1 MNQKRLYAADF
12 SANYLKLKEICP
24 TQHACRPSCVEKL
37 FKLTPLALAC
47 ALAFSSA
54 SFADE
59 MPINATQVT
68 TSADYSKYDYITD
81 EMMTAMGLAQTMQ
94 EKGSG
99 QVPLDIYT
107 GTISLDE
114 ISDDDGDFKLTEVSA
129 PNDLISFMRT
139 EKPNLTGKV
148 NPGRVQLEA
157 SADNSD
163 VSYDNGIYL
172 LKTKS
177 GDPWTLKY
185 DFSKDGTGA
194 GGQPH
199 TDNTTALS
207 FFDYA
212 DFNYNGD
219 GPHLNDLKYYI
230 FASKV
235 NVITQNHLV
244 KINNGGQ
251 GTSDFGLSLSN
262 KRKNITFTQEAF
274 LASDFSFYEGSNSNS
289 DGTQHL
295 SVAAGVYNAFGTN
308 VITNEAYGETLFD
321 NREKTDLAQALG
333 KITFKDF
340 ATISVT
346 QKGRQDLNLT
356 NLNAGDGAVFG
367 LYHNEGGTT
376 EFENGADIVV
386 KAFDNNKTISA
397 VSSSASL
404 GIFDFLKQ
412 GTITINA
419 SQDDR
424 VSRIWG
430 LSVDNDKDDENILFV
445 KEDET
450 VTKNSE
456 EASTPNYVGD
466 DDWQARWDTYIDQL
480 NNSNNI
486 NLENAILS
494 LHGSAI
500 SVTDEGKSGYFDI
513 RGDIVASSLN
523 SSDAGSNTVK
533 KFDIDENNTWLKIGG
548 TVNQSTVEI
557 TLTNEKSVLYGNI
570 YERHRIG
577 KEETIEFQSP
587 VNGNYNKFTD
597 WNNYQKELEQN
608 SLGGNVQLSL
618 SNGATWYMQ
627 KNWKG
632 WNNDLIYDKFNNTV
646 EALLKEGI
654 PDTIT
659 YNKDNV
665 VIEYDATK
673 TDNIYEKIDFSDQ
686 YNLNVFD
693 KEKNVYVTVN
703 NGYYDDSGH
712 ERKYNEDK
720 VNDLDLASLAT
731 NSEDEGIHYAYQK
744 AGEYTTVDNG
754 IYHLTLKQGGVVD
767 TRYMRMD
774 FAFDSVDAINSG
786 IGEFDDGIKKLR
798 VQELDGT
805 GGTFSIYAKDYNNHD
820 LIIIDGIKEGATKAE
835 NSVSVSINF
844 DIWNQDAGDL
854 GIVANNALTFVQIGR
869 IAQDISFNEQIV
881 VGPAIGNILQY
892 TYDVKADADTDTD
905 KDEYL
910 DWTYAQELEYH
921 DQMHNV
927 FIVNSR
933 SEVDPGIVEGV
944 RLSSSM
950 AYNYAVMDI
959 DRLQKRRGE
968 ARYIDQ
974 QKDGLWARYRHLNSG
989 LSGYDNQADVVQIGY
1004 DHKVRND
1011 ESYNVYSIAFDYLH
1025 GESDFSNGDG
1035 ELDRY
1040 SLGLYDTWLLDNGSY
1055 LDLSAKVGWFDA
1067 DTDLGFNTAKG
1078 QYYDLS
1084 GDYDFWGASIGAEI
1098 GRKFANEDQWFFEP
1112 QSQLTYT
1119 YIGDFDYDT
1128 PNQVKVE
1135 SDNVDSL
1142 IMRLGFRVGKDF
1154 GKSVEDGLYSI
1165 YLMGDALHEFLGDQE
1180 LTVTGGDASEKLK
1193 FDGDRTWYDV
1203 GVGVSCTLGE
1213 SSYMFINYERAL
1225 GSDMDNT
1232 WEVSAGLSYVF

>member
-12 SANYLKLKEICP
+12 SANYLKLKEIYP
-24 TQHACRPSCVEKL
+24 TQHACRPSRVEKL

-54 SFADE
+54 SFAAK
-59 MPINATQVT
+59 MTINATQVT
-68 TSADYSKYDYITD
+68 EDYSKYDYITD
-81 EMMTAMGLAQTMQ
+81 EMMTAMDLAQTMQ
-94 EKGSG
+94 ENGSG
-99 QVPLDIYT
+99 QAPLYIYT

-114 ISDDDGDFKLTEVSA
+114 ISDEISDDAFKLTEDSA

-139 EKPNLTGKV
+139 EKSNPSGKV

-157 SADNSD
+157 SADTRD

-172 LKTKS
+172 LKTES

-185 DFSKDGTGA
+185 DFSKDGTDA
-194 GGQPH
+194 DGQPH

-212 DFNYNGD
+212 DFNYGD
-219 GPHLNDLKYYI
+219 KPHLNDLKYYI

-244 KINNGGQ
+244 KIHNGGQ

-274 LASDFSFYEGSNSNS
+274 LASDFSFYGGSSS
-289 DGTQHL
+289 SYDDGTQHL

-308 VITNEAYGETLFD
+308 VITSDKYGETLFY
-321 NREKTDLAQALG
+321 EEKKTDLAQALG

-346 QKGRQDLNLT
+346 QKGRQDLTNT

-430 LSVDNDKDDENILFV
+430 LSVKQKNGENILFV

-523 SSDAGSNTVK
+523 GSDAGSNTVK
-533 KFDIDENNTWLKIGG
+533 KFDGDENDKWQDIGG

-587 VNGNYNKFTD
+587 VTGNYNKFTA
-597 WNNYQKELEQN
+597 WNDYQKKLEQN

-632 WNNDLIYDKFNNTV
+632 WNNDLIYEKFNTTV
-646 EALLKEGI
+646 AGLEEIPTTIIYGDGGQVTIEG
-654 PDTIT
+654 
-659 YNKDNV
+659 
-665 VIEYDATK
+665 DATN
-673 TDNIYEKIDFSDQ
+673 TDNYAKIDFSDQ
-686 YNLNVFD
+686 YNLKVFD
-693 KEKNVYVTVN
+693 KDEEKYVTVN
-703 NGYYDDSGH
+703 YGYYDGNDTK
-712 ERKYNEDK
+712 KYEPDK

-731 NSEDEGIHYAYQK
+731 NSKYEGIRYAYQK
-744 AGEYTTVDNG
+744 AGKYTTVDNG
-754 IYHLTLKQGGVVD
+754 IYHLTLNQGGVVD

-786 IGEFDDGIKKLR
+786 IGEFEGDIKKLR

-805 GGTFSIYAKDYNNHD
+805 GGTFSIYAKDDDNHD
-820 LIIIDGIKEGATKAE
+820 
-835 NSVSVSINF
+835 
-844 DIWNQDAGDL
+844 
-854 GIVANNALTFVQIGR
+854 
-869 IAQDISFNEQIV
+869 
-881 VGPAIGNILQY
+881 
-892 TYDVKADADTDTD
+892 
-905 KDEYL
+905 
-910 DWTYAQELEYH
+910 
-921 DQMHNV
+921 
-927 FIVNSR
+927 
-933 SEVDPGIVEGV
+933 
-944 RLSSSM
+944 
-950 AYNYAVMDI
+950 
-959 DRLQKRRGE
+959 
-968 ARYIDQ
+968 
-974 QKDGLWARYRHLNSG
+974 
-989 LSGYDNQADVVQIGY
+989 
-1004 DHKVRND
+1004 
-1011 ESYNVYSIAFDYLH
+1011 
-1025 GESDFSNGDG
+1025 
-1035 ELDRY
+1035 
-1040 SLGLYDTWLLDNGSY
+1040 
-1055 LDLSAKVGWFDA
+1055 
-1067 DTDLGFNTAKG
+1067 
-1078 QYYDLS
+1078 
-1084 GDYDFWGASIGAEI
+1084 
-1098 GRKFANEDQWFFEP
+1098 
-1112 QSQLTYT
+1112 
-1119 YIGDFDYDT
+1119 
-1128 PNQVKVE
+1128 
-1135 SDNVDSL
+1135 
-1142 IMRLGFRVGKDF
+1142 
-1154 GKSVEDGLYSI
+1154 
-1165 YLMGDALHEFLGDQE
+1165 
-1180 LTVTGGDASEKLK
+1180 
-1193 FDGDRTWYDV
+1193 
-1203 GVGVSCTLGE
+1203 
-1213 SSYMFINYERAL
+1213 
-1225 GSDMDNT
+1225 
-1232 WEVSAGLSYVF
+1232 

>member
-24 TQHACRPSCVEKL
+24 TQHACRPSRVEKL

-54 SFADE
+54 SFAAE
-59 MPINATQVT
+59 MTINATQVT
-68 TSADYSKYDYITD
+68 TSADDYSKYDYITD

-94 EKGSG
+94 KNGNGHES
-99 QVPLDIYT
+99 LNIYT
-107 GTISLDE
+107 GTFSLDK
-114 ISDDDGDFKLTEVSA
+114 ISDDAFKLTEDPA
-129 PNDLISFMRT
+129 PNVLISFMRT
-139 EKPNLTGKV
+139 ENTTSQV

-157 SADNSD
+157 SDDKSD

-194 GGQPH
+194 DDQPH

-212 DFNYNGD
+212 DFNDDGD
-219 GPHLNDLKYYI
+219 GPYLNDLKYYI

-274 LASDFSFYEGSNSNS
+274 LASDFSFYGGSSSSS

-308 VITNEAYGETLFD
+308 RVTSDDYGKTLFD
-321 NREKTDLAQALG
+321 FDKEEKTDLAQALG

-346 QKGRQDLNLT
+346 QKGRQDLTIT

-430 LSVDNDKDDENILFV
+430 LSVDQNENILFV

-450 VTKNSE
+450 VTKNSK

-533 KFDIDENNTWLKIGG
+533 KFNSYENGKWINIGG

-577 KEETIEFQSP
+577 KEETIEFKSQVDSDY
-587 VNGNYNKFTD
+587 NNFIEWNY
-597 WNNYQKELEQN
+597 YQKELEQK

-632 WNNDLIYDKFNNTV
+632 WNNDLIYDKFNKTV
-646 EALLKEGI
+646 EALLKAGI

-659 YNKDNV
+659 YNKDKDNV
-665 VIEYDATK
+665 VIEGDATK
-673 TDNIYEKIDFSDQ
+673 TNNTNNIYEKIDFSDQ
-686 YNLNVFD
+686 YNLKVCD
-693 KEKNVYVTVN
+693 KEKNVYFTVN
-703 NGYYDDSGH
+703 NGYYDDSGK
-712 ERKYNEDK
+712 EQQYKNEDK

-731 NSEDEGIHYAYQK
+731 NSKDEGIHYAYQK
-744 AGEYTTVDNG
+744 AGKYTTVDNG
-754 IYHLTLKQGGVVD
+754 IYHLTLNQGGVVD

-786 IGEFDDGIKKLR
+786 IGEFDNDIKKLR

-805 GGTFSIYAKDYNNHD
+805 GGTFSIYAKDKVNHD
-820 LIIIDGIKEGATKAE
+820 LIIIDGIKEGASEAE
-835 NSVSVSINF
+835 NSVSINF

-854 GIVANNALTFVQIGR
+854 GIVANDASKFVQIGR
-869 IAQDISFNEQIV
+869 IAKGIFFNEQIV

-892 TYDVKADADTDTD
+892 TYDVKAD
-905 KDEYL
+905 DEKWTWTKEQQL
-910 DWTYAQELEYH
+910 DYH
-921 DQMHNV
+921 EKMQNV

-1011 ESYNVYSIAFDYLH
+1011 ESYNVYSIAFDYPH

-1098 GRKFANEDQWFFEP
+1098 GRKYANEDQWFFEP
-1112 QSQLTYT
+1112 QTQLTYT

-1225 GSDMDNT
+1225 GSDMVNT

>member
-12 SANYLKLKEICP
+12 SANYLKLKEIYP
-24 TQHACRPSCVEKL
+24 HQHACRPSRVEKL

-54 SFADE
+54 SFAAE
-59 MPINATQVT
+59 MTINATKVT
-68 TSADYSKYDYITD
+68 GDYSKYDYITD
-81 EMMTAMGLAQTMQ
+81 EMMTAMDLAQTMQ
-94 EKGSG
+94 IEGNGHKS
-99 QVPLDIYT
+99 LDIYT
-107 GTISLDE
+107 GTISLDD
-114 ISDDDGDFKLTEVSA
+114 ISDDDFKLTEDSA
-129 PNDLISFMRT
+129 PNVLISFMRT
-139 EKPNLTGKV
+139 ENTTSKENL
-148 NPGRVQLEA
+148 GRVQLEA

-194 GGQPH
+194 DGQPD

-212 DFNYNGD
+212 DFNYDRGEH
-219 GPHLNDLKYYI
+219 HLNDLKYYI

-274 LASDFSFYEGSNSNS
+274 LASDFSFYGGSSS
-289 DGTQHL
+289 SSDDDDGTQHL

-308 VITNEAYGETLFD
+308 VITSDKYGETLFY
-321 NREKTDLAQALG
+321 EEKKTDLAQALG

-346 QKGRQDLNLT
+346 QKGRQDLTNT

-430 LSVDNDKDDENILFV
+430 LSVDQNDKNILFV

-533 KFDIDENNTWLKIGG
+533 KFDSVGNDKWINIKG

-587 VNGNYNKFTD
+587 ENNNYSNFTKWNK
-597 WNNYQKELEQN
+597 YQKELEQN

-632 WNNDLIYDKFNNTV
+632 WNNDLIYEEFNKTV
-646 EALLKEGI
+646 AGLEEIPTTIHYGDGGRVTIEG
-654 PDTIT
+654 
-659 YNKDNV
+659 
-665 VIEYDATK
+665 DATK
-673 TDNIYEKIDFSDQ
+673 TIYEKIDFSDQ
-686 YNLNVFD
+686 YNLKVFD
-693 KEKNVYVTVN
+693 KKTNEYVTFN
-703 NGYYDDSGH
+703 NGYYDGSGT
-712 ERKYNEDK
+712 KYYDPDK
-720 VNDLDLASLAT
+720 VNDLDLASLAK
-731 NSEDEGIHYAYQK
+731 NSGEAGIHYAYQK

-786 IGEFDDGIKKLR
+786 IGEFEGDIKKLR

-805 GGTFSIYAKDYNNHD
+805 GGTFSIYAKDDDNHD
-820 LIIIDGIKEGATKAE
+820 LIIIDGIKEDATKADKAE
-835 NSVSVSINF
+835 NSVSINF

-854 GIVANNALTFVQIGR
+854 DINANNALTFVQIGR
-869 IAQDISFNEQIV
+869 IAKGISFNEQIV

-892 TYDVKADADTDTD
+892 TYDVKAD
-905 KDEYL
+905 DEKWTWTKEQQL
-910 DWTYAQELEYH
+910 DYH
-921 DQMHNV
+921 EQMKNV

-974 QKDGLWARYRHLNSG
+974 QNDGLWARYRHLNSG

-1098 GRKFANEDQWFFEP
+1098 GRKYANEDQWFFEP
-1112 QSQLTYT
+1112 QTQLTYT

-1225 GSDMDNT
+1225 GSNMVNT